1 MSIITKIR
9 NRAGLLVG
17 LIGLAIVSFLLMDV
31 FSGNG
36 IFASRPDTIAGEI
49 DGDEIGIQ
57 YFETRVEEA
66 IENYKANTQTDKV
79 DENTVS
85 MLREQAWNE
94 VIRETLIN
102 KEYKALGL
110 GVGLDELFDMVQGTN
125 IHPSVRQ
132 AFTNPQTGQFDRA
145 QVVSFL
151 RNLDTQPEDMQKRW
165 AAFEKYIKQE
175 RETQKYN
182 NLIAKGLYVTK
193 AAATRF
199 AEASGKSYNGRF
211 VLLDYATINDSSI
224 TVEESEL
231 KAYYEKN
238 KKDYETKDET
248 RNIDYVVFQVTANAG
263 DTARALESVTSLVA
277 DFTASTNDSAFVMLN
292 SDLPFP
298 DQWVRMDQLVSEQ
311 EKYLSGAPAGTVS
324 SVYLENNYFKVTKLV
339 ARGTRADSVRA
350 RHILIAMDNNPV
362 AAKAKTDSLKKLID
376 GGADFAALATANSTD
391 QGSAVKGGDLGYFAE
406 GMMVKPFND
415 ACFNGNKG
423 DVVVVE
429 SQFGYHI
436 INILDKK
443 GLKPALKFGTIANA
457 IEPSTD
463 TYRDVF
469 AQANKFQ
476 GENRDVEAFTKAVE
490 TEGLTKRTA
499 EGIKIG
505 DRTLPG
511 FTNAREVVRWMHKAE
526 LNDVSNTFELEDK
539 YVVAVLTK
547 ITPKGYKPFEDVKAE
562 IETAVRRD
570 KKAEKLLVQA
580 KDAAAKNKDIMAAA
594 TSLNNIF
601 QVFQGASF
609 ANNFMPSMG
618 RELNVLGKITKAKI
632 GEMLPPIKGERGV
645 YLVVVDSVSTA
656 PGMDNVE
663 AMKMNLGMQIS
674 QRAQNEALAALR
686 ERVEITDKRYQFY

>member
-1 MSIITKIR
+1 
-9 NRAGLLVG
+9 
-17 LIGLAIVSFLLMDV
+17 
-31 FSGNG
+31 
-36 IFASRPDTIAGEI
+36 
-49 DGDEIGIQ
+49 
-57 YFETRVEEA
+57 
-66 IENYKANTQTDKV
+66 
-79 DENTVS
+79 
-85 MLREQAWNE
+85 
-94 VIRETLIN
+94 
-102 KEYKALGL
+102 
-110 GVGLDELFDMVQGTN
+110 
-125 IHPSVRQ
+125 
-132 AFTNPQTGQFDRA
+132 
-145 QVVSFL
+145 
-151 RNLDTQPEDMQKRW
+151 
-165 AAFEKYIKQE
+165 
-175 RETQKYN
+175 
-182 NLIAKGLYVTK
+182 
-193 AAATRF
+193 
-199 AEASGKSYNGRF
+199 
-211 VLLDYATINDSSI
+211 
-224 TVEESEL
+224 
-231 KAYYEKN
+231 
-238 KKDYETKDET
+238 
-248 RNIDYVVFQVTANAG
+248 
-263 DTARALESVTSLVA
+263 
-277 DFTASTNDSAFVMLN
+277 
-292 SDLPFP
+292 
-298 DQWVRMDQLVSEQ
+298 
-311 EKYLSGAPAGTVS
+311 
-324 SVYLENNYFKVTKLV
+324 
-339 ARGTRADSVRA
+339 
-350 RHILIAMDNNPV
+350 
-362 AAKAKTDSLKKLID
+362 
-376 GGADFAALATANSTD
+376 
-391 QGSAVKGGDLGYFAE
+391 
-406 GMMVKPFND
+406 
-415 ACFNGNKG
+415 
-423 DVVVVE
+423 
-429 SQFGYHI
+429 
-436 INILDKK
+436 
-443 GLKPALKFGTIANA
+443 LKFGTIANA

-645 YLVVVDSVSTA
+645 YLVVLDSVSTA
-656 PGMDNVE
+656 PGMDNIE

-674 QRAQNEALAALR
+674 QRAQNEALSALR